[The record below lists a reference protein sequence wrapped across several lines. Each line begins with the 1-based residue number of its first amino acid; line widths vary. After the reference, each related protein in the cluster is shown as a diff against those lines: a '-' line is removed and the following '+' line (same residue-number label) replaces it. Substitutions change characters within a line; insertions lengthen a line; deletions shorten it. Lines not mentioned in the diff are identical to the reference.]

1 MPVTILSNKYIMNHT
16 QAVRQL
22 SAGVPAL
29 NARVSNNGSRLP
41 VNPLAELARIVSQP
55 QRK

>member
-29 NARVSNNGSRLP
+29 NTRVSNNGSRLP
-41 VNPLAELARIVSQP
+41 VNPVAELARALTEP
-55 QRK
+55 KRK